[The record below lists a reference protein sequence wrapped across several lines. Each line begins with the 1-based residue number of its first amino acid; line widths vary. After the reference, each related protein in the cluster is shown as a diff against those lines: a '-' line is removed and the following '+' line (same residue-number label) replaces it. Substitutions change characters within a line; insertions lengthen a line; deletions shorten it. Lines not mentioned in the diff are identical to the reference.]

1 MERGNLRSQLLA
13 MQTELRRM
21 AYRLT
26 ADNEVAQ
33 DLLQETSLRV
43 LVSEDKFRT
52 NTNFKG
58 WVYTIMRHLFINECR
73 RTAREQNRTDEE
85 YRLLPAGHRERAT
98 CSTEGAFE
106 VKEITRAINAQPD
119 DLRVP
124 FALLISGFKYQEI
137 ADKLNLPLG
146 TVKSRIFSIRRNLQ
160 HQLRDYVL

>member
-1 MERGNLRSQLLA
+1 MERGNVRSQLLA

-58 WVYTIMRHLFINECR
+58 WVYTIMHHLFINECR
-73 RTAREQNRTDEE
+73 RTAREQNRTDDEGRTLPAE
-85 YRLLPAGHRERAT
+85 YREGV
-98 CSTEGAFE
+98 CSAEGVFE
-106 VKEITRAINAQPD
+106 AKEINRAINAQPD

-146 TVKSRIFSIRRNLQ
+146 TVKSRIFSIRQNLQ
-160 HQLRDYVL
+160 RQLRDYVL

>member
-1 MERGNLRSQLLA
+1 MERGNVRSQLLA

-73 RTAREQNRTDEE
+73 RTAREQNRTDDEVRTLPAE
-85 YRLLPAGHRERAT
+85 YREGV
-98 CSTEGAFE
+98 CSAEGVFE
-106 VKEITRAINAQPD
+106 AKEINRAINAQPD

-146 TVKSRIFSIRRNLQ
+146 TVKSRIFSIRQNLQ
-160 HQLRDYVL
+160 RQLRDYVL